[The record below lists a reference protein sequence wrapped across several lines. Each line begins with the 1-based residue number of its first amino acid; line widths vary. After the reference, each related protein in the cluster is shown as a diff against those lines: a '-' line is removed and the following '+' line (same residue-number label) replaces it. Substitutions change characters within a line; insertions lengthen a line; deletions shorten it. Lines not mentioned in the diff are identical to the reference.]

1 MTIVS
6 HIRFDMKI
14 KMTDNEINQ
23 LIDYPAVSFVYLI
36 DVYLLFICRIFEN
49 EKQIFAIEKML
60 KFSGVFFIEVIP
72 KQKNH
77 QV

>member
-1 MTIVS
+1 MTIIS
-6 HIRFDMKI
+6 HIRLDMKI

-23 LIDYPAVSFVYLI
+23 LINYPAVSFIYLI
-36 DVYLLFICRIFEN
+36 DVYLLFICRIFDN

-60 KFSGVFFIEVIP
+60 KWSDVFFIEVIP